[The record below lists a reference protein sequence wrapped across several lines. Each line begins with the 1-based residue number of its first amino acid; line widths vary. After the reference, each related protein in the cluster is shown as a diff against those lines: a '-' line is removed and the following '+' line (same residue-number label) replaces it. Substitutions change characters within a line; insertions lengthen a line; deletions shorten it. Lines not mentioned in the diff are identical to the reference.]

1 MANASKKSTGE
12 STGND
17 IWLLKNEIDFL
28 TDSNFD
34 CFGSRS
40 VRMDPATAP
49 DQNST
54 VWIIRKYRTSI
65 DITMYR
71 FEKKIKLIIRNIKK
85 IKMIDF

>member
-54 VWIIRKYRTSI
+54 VLITRNNRTPTA
-65 DITMYR
+65 ITMCR
-71 FEKKIKLIIRNIKK
+71 FKEK
-85 IKMIDF
+85 